1 MKPARGA
8 SGVNHDFN
16 FFNAAGEVWDGSAFV
31 AWNDAN
37 YATYRVAA
45 TETGTSGRYPV
56 PAPPTGAVEYELRV
70 RGASLAAS
78 YVAYEGQT
86 DAGVKA
92 DIRLGV
98 AGRWTNLGHAA
109 GRDDIG
115 ITDIP

>member
-16 FFNAAGEVWDGSAFV
+16 FYNAAGQVWNGSAFV

-56 PAPPTGAVEYELRV
+56 PTPPTGAVEYELRE
-70 RGASLAAS
+70 RGGSLATS
-78 YVAYEGQT
+78 YVVWTANT
-86 DAGVKA
+86 DAGIKA
-92 DIRLGV
+92 EVRAGLS
-98 AGRWTNLGHAA
+98 GRWTNLGHAA

-115 ITDIP
+115 VADIP